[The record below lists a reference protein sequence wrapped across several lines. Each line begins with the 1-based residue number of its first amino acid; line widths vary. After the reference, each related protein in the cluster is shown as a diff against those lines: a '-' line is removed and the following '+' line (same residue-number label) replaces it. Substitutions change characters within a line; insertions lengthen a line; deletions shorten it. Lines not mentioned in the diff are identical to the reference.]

1 MVHLTHS
8 VFLVELKVTLCK
20 YILHLL
26 FSIVKQCILPPLPN
40 MVDLVSSVAPDESV
54 TMTCGEDYRIKG
66 ESTLTCRED
75 GTFDLAYPV
84 CECK

>member
-1 MVHLTHS
+1 
-8 VFLVELKVTLCK
+8 
-20 YILHLL
+20 
-26 FSIVKQCILPPLPN
+26 